1 MVMDVDCNVEL
12 SVAEPASLHESEFK
26 ANRDL
31 SLELAHL
38 LANLNDD
45 RSSDEKKQDP
55 LLHENPMIQSFSTE
69 KYWLYAKFPGPKRA
83 KVAGWVLSASHPTLR
98 IRLHLSGS
106 DVNVEQR
113 LFFESGELVAK
124 QEIVEVWGPLEV
136 MKPLAQ

>member
-1 MVMDVDCNVEL
+1 MVMDINCSVEL

-45 RSSDEKKQDP
+45 RSSDEKKNNP
-55 LLHENPMIQSFSTE
+55 LLHECRMIQSFSTE
-69 KYWLYAKFPGPKRA
+69 KYWLYARYPGPDRA
-83 KVAGWVLSASHPTLR
+83 KQAGRVLSMRHPTLC

-113 LFFESGELVAK
+113 LFFESGELVATQK
-124 QEIVEVWGPLEV
+124 IVKVWGPLEV
-136 MKPLAQ
+136 VKPRAE